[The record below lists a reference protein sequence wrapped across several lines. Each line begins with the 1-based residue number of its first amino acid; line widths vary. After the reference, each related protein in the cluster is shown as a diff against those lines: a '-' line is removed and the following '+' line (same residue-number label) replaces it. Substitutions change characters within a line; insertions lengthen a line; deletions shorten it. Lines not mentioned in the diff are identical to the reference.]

1 MKNKNKVFSEEFKR
15 NAVNHSNNSEK
26 SLQEIA
32 DELGIGFSTLCKWRS
47 QYFQQGVIKPETYK
61 KSKDPEVI
69 RLKKENERLK
79 MENEILKK
87 ATAFFA
93 KENY

>member
-1 MKNKNKVFSEEFKR
+1 MKNKKKLFSEEFKR
-15 NAVNHSNNSEK
+15 NAVILSDNSEK
-26 SLQEIA
+26 SLQLVAE
-32 DELGIGFSTLCKWRS
+32 ELGIGFSTLCKWRN
-47 QYFQQGVIKPETYK
+47 QYSIASSAKAEVPK
-61 KSKDPEVI
+61 KTKDPEVL